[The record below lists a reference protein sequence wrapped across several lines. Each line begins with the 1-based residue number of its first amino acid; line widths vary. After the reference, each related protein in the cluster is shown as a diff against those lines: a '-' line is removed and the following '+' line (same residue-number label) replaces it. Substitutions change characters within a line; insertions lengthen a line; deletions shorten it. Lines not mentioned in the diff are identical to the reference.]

1 LKLSGQFLVQLALP
15 VLAMAVYVFG
25 QPKWASRKA
34 PRESGCCAIR
44 VVALSVPLSASE
56 FERVTMLRLIITR
69 RRRQSDF
76 ASWPA
81 QQSGTS
87 HIYIYVYSALI
98 LSKHIVRR
106 PANNVVCAESLSIS
120 LCCSVRQLFFF
131 FPRWNRVALFDL
143 FHQFKL
149 DFDTFSFMQ
158 PMALLRQHP

>member
-1 LKLSGQFLVQLALP
+1 MKSVRSSVQSALFFKHMQLKYFCHF
-15 VLAMAVYVFG
+15 AMDIFKVEWPISRPISTGGAGDGGVFG

-69 RRRQSDF
+69 RRRRQSDF

-87 HIYIYVYSALI
+87 HIYTAYI
-98 LSKHIVRR
+98 
-106 PANNVVCAESLSIS
+106 
-120 LCCSVRQLFFF
+120 
-131 FPRWNRVALFDL
+131 
-143 FHQFKL
+143 
-149 DFDTFSFMQ
+149 
-158 PMALLRQHP
+158 